1 MGNPSSSARRSKIRW
16 IRTFPVPEHVPRAPF
31 LGNQPLTS
39 QPVDLLCSRR
49 SGAGSGG
56 GMGQPGLGKL
66 PGKCLGVDEAP
77 GEAEPVSSLFLKLG
91 PSEPFATPQQA
102 CLMETATRVCSPAY
116 PKWLP
121 DGFGLRRFLLQQILG
136 PIPATLPISH
146 CV

>member
-1 MGNPSSSARRSKIRW
+1 
-16 IRTFPVPEHVPRAPF
+16 
-31 LGNQPLTS
+31 
-39 QPVDLLCSRR
+39 
-49 SGAGSGG
+49 
-56 GMGQPGLGKL
+56 MGQPGLGKL

-102 CLMETATRVCSPAY
+102 CLMETATRACSPAY

-136 PIPATLPISH
+136 PIPATLPYQPL
-146 CV
+146 CVGGGGSAVDLRGPTSGLGL